1 MREEAPL
8 SPATRASEALLMGL
22 RLAEGVA
29 LPEIATRFGL
39 DPERLIDRRACDMLA
54 RLGFVEER
62 GERLAVTPR
71 GMPVL
76 DAVLGEL
83 VHPALVAA

>member
-1 MREEAPL
+1 MICVP
-8 SPATRASEALLMGL
+8 SRAAIACTVSCKSEALT
-22 RLAEGVA
+22 EGVS
-29 LPEIATRFGL
+29 PPGIAARFGL
-39 DPERLIDRRACDMLA
+39 DVATLVDPRARDMLD
-54 RLGFVEER
+54 RLGFVEVS
-62 GERLAVTPR
+62 GGRLTVTPR